1 LAQAK
6 KAIVCVTPI
15 SNALRMKASTSP
27 WTSKKRLELRLFMKG
42 FQGFFKHRVSM
53 SSSWT
58 SFSKY
63 SVSGSQNYFLKISVN
78 NVKSL
83 FIWLNTNFGE
93 PPVYRDL

>member
-1 LAQAK
+1 
-6 KAIVCVTPI
+6 
-15 SNALRMKASTSP
+15 MKASTSP
-27 WTSKKRLELRLFMKG
+27 RTSKKRFELRLFMKG
-42 FQGFFKHRVSM
+42 FQGFFKHSVSM
-53 SSSWT
+53 SGSRT